1 MSSTSRNLRRAAPVV
16 ALLALAFTGCTTHPS
31 PSIEQVKGVRVL
43 ESADPATL
51 MIFGEVEVQETV
63 PDNQVDHAEEL
74 TLDKLKDVA
83 LRRYPDTT
91 VLFDVSLRPG
101 DCAHTLVASGIAARR
116 RGS

>member
-1 MSSTSRNLRRAAPVV
+1 MIRTLLRVV
-16 ALLALAFTGCTTHPS
+16 PSGAALLALALTGCMTHPA

-51 MIFGEVEVQETV
+51 VIFGVVEVQTTV
-63 PDNQVDHAEEL
+63 ADNQAEHAQEL

-83 LRRYPDTT
+83 LRRFPDTT

-101 DCAHTLVASGIAARR
+101 DCAHSTVASGIAARR